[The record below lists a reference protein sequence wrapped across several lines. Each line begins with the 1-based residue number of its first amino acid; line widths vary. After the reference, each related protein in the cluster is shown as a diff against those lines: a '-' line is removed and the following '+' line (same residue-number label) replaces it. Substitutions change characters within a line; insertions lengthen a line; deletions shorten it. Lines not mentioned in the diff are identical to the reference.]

1 MASDPP
7 AAFPPR
13 ATGSGL
19 KLPLRSDEK
28 DTDAGELTAERISM
42 GVARPLRGD
51 AAWLEVGDAVLL
63 LTREAQ
69 SERRGEV
76 LRGDG

>member
-1 MASDPP
+1 L
-7 AAFPPR
+7 PPR

-19 KLPLRSDEK
+19 KLPAWSDEK
-28 DTDAGELTAERISM
+28 DADAGELTAERISM
-42 GVARPLRGD
+42 GVARPSRGD
-51 AAWLEVGDAVLL
+51 AAWLEVGDAVML